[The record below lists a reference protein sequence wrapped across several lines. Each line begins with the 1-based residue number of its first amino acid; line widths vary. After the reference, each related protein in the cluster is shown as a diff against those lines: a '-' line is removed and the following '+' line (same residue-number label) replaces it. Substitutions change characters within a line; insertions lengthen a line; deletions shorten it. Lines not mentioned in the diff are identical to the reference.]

1 MLHAS
6 KNLEEAA
13 NQLDVGRHVRH
24 LGMLDHMIARLTI
37 TTSIGTQTSDYTLF
51 EMTTIGRAPGSTIVV
66 DAHALISRQHAT
78 IELRHGHFHLF
89 DHSLNGTWLNGQ
101 KLMHGDRG
109 CQLRC
114 KDVSAAALLPTA
126 AASPC
131 SAVTMCNHSHARV
144 CMCSQEIALGRTS
157 DAFRA
162 HIQVLDLHVTR
173 RSCEPLG
180 DRLKRQRTCAA
191 ASMPLEDA
199 SMRFQAGGAGGAGG
213 ADAGAGAEA
222 DAGAGVDAGAD
233 AGAGAG
239 AGAGAAAG
247 ALDADAAAAAGAPE
261 AAPLAASGATTVD
274 ILKQWWVVFGN
285 DPNDAAGVRNVLL
298 AAHSAGKGEV
308 MVSAAFPLLTPVQV
322 AQFIDMEAF
331 DVFKNKNGGTIPE
344 SIADAKAA
352 CRRLVA
358 LAEMH
363 GSALRVLGCGGGMD
377 RLVQISTT
385 TGFIEPDKMRPLT
398 YIANQAVFTALGI
411 RHHQRSD
418 GRYGTLNL
426 SSTSDGTGTYKV
438 EILRKGAVTT
448 TFFLGVYPHPGS
460 MSWGSVETRTSEHIK
475 FLTALATGTPAQP
488 HVVRIDADLF

>member
-1 MLHAS
+1 
-6 KNLEEAA
+6 
-13 NQLDVGRHVRH
+13 
-24 LGMLDHMIARLTI
+24 
-37 TTSIGTQTSDYTLF
+37 
-51 EMTTIGRAPGSTIVV
+51 
-66 DAHALISRQHAT
+66 
-78 IELRHGHFHLF
+78 
-89 DHSLNGTWLNGQ
+89 
-101 KLMHGDRG
+101 
-109 CQLRC
+109 
-114 KDVSAAALLPTA
+114 
-126 AASPC
+126 
-131 SAVTMCNHSHARV
+131 
-144 CMCSQEIALGRTS
+144 MCSQEIALGRTS

-222 DAGAGVDAGAD
+222 DAGAVSDAGSD

-239 AGAGAAAG
+239 ADAG

-261 AAPLAASGATTVD
+261 AAPLAAAGATTVD

-285 DPNDAAGVRNVLL
+285 DPNDAAGIRNVLL

-308 MVSAAFPLLTPVQV
+308 MVSAAFPFLTPVQV

-331 DVFKNKNGGTIPE
+331 DVFKNKKGGTIPE

-363 GSALRVLGCGGGMD
+363 GSALRVWGCGGGMD

-385 TGFIEPDKMRPLT
+385 TGFIEPDKMRPLDHKSR
-398 YIANQAVFTALGI
+398 QAGEHQALGI
-411 RHHQRSD
+411 RHHQLAD

>member
-1 MLHAS
+1 
-6 KNLEEAA
+6 
-13 NQLDVGRHVRH
+13 
-24 LGMLDHMIARLTI
+24 MIARLTI
-37 TTSIGTQTSDYTLF
+37 TTSSGTQTSDYTLF

-66 DAHALISRQHAT
+66 DGDHALISRQHAT

-101 KLMHGDRG
+101 KLSHGDRG
-109 CQLRC
+109 CQLRS
-114 KDVSAAALLPTA
+114 KDVRAVALLPTA

-131 SAVTMCNHSHARV
+131 SAVTMCIHSHARV
-144 CMCSQEIALGRTS
+144 CMCSQEITLGLTS
-157 DAFRA
+157 DAFQA
-162 HIQVLDLHVTR
+162 HVQVLDLHVTR

-199 SMRFQAGGAGGAGG
+199 SMRFQAGGA
-213 ADAGAGAEA
+213 DAGAGAEA
-222 DAGAGVDAGAD
+222 DAGAGAGAD
-233 AGAGAG
+233 GGAD

-247 ALDADAAAAAGAPE
+247 ADVDAAAGPGAGAGAGADAAAAAAAADSADAAGAP
-261 AAPLAASGATTVD
+261 AD

-285 DPNDAAGVRNVLL
+285 DPNDAAGARSVLL
-298 AAHSAGKGEV
+298 ADHSRGKVEM
-308 MVSAAFPLLTPVQV
+308 MVSAAFPFLTPVQV
-322 AQFIDMEAF
+322 RKFIDMEAF
-331 DVFKNKNGGTIPE
+331 DIFKNKKGGTVVQAK
-344 SIADAKAA
+344 ADAWDA
-352 CRRLVA
+352 CRRLVE
-358 LAEMH
+358 LAEIH
-363 GSALRVLGCGGGMD
+363 GSQLRVYGCGGGMD

-385 TGFIEPDKMRPLT
+385 TGFIEPDKMRPLDHKSR
-398 YIANQAVFTALGI
+398 QAGEHQALGI
-411 RHHQRSD
+411 RHHQLAD
-418 GRYGTLNL
+418 GRYSTLNL